1 MLSQIST
8 MEPVSLPNKNKFSN
22 TFTTSDYDD
31 IEITSATKS
40 DLLTMRSVLQQLNV
54 NKHSVTGDGSCLY
67 HAIAHQAGFIN
78 RSSTGETIVSES
90 FKTNSFQDDGRTS
103 CCSLGRWPVNSTVA
117 TKETKTLNP
126 YQWDGDLEVQLLAIG
141 LKRDIVVLTVTQ
153 DGSTYVHT

>member
-1 MLSQIST
+1 

-78 RSSTGETIVSES
+78 RSSRGETIVSEVLTQIV
-90 FKTNSFQDDGRTS
+90 FKKMAAVCLEDGLLTAQWLQRKLKPLDS
-103 CCSLGRWPVNSTVA
+103 
-117 TKETKTLNP
+117 
-126 YQWDGDLEVQLLAIG
+126 YQWGGDLEVRLLVIG